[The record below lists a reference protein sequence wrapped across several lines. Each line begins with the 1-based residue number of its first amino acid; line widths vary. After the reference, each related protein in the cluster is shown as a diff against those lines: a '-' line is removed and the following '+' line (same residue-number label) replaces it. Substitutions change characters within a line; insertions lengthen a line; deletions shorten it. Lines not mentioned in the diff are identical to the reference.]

1 LSGDDI
7 THGTA
12 FLIEEK
18 KLLLH
23 MAPKSEY
30 PLYVLISLNLLSVAL
45 VLTGLYLAGGIII
58 PLCFSILLASLLTPF
73 VSFLQRL
80 KMPRT
85 LAISVSII
93 LSISI
98 IGTVLYFLSTQI
110 GNFLDDIPTLKL
122 RFQEVLG
129 MGKQWIK
136 ENFNIGIRQQN
147 EYLKDTAEQMKTNGT
162 DIVQSTVITLTEIVS
177 YVIFLPIYCFLIL
190 YHKDIIKRFLIEI
203 FRRTDEDQIMDV
215 IYESQAISQAYLTG
229 LLIELL
235 IVFALNSIGFLIL
248 GIKYPIFLALIA
260 ALLNLVPYIGMI
272 TASIFSML
280 VTMVSSHDI
289 TMIFW
294 VGGVLGA
301 VQLVDNNILMPFIV
315 GSKVKINSLAI
326 ILGVLFGGALWGIPG
341 MFLAIPVLAFMKV
354 VFERVETLK
363 PWAILLG
370 DNNGHEEEKSVI
382 KSALIKA
389 KSKVAK

>member
-1 LSGDDI
+1 
-7 THGTA
+7 
-12 FLIEEK
+12 
-18 KLLLH
+18 
-23 MAPKSEY
+23 MPPKSEY
-30 PLYVLISLNLLSVAL
+30 PLFVQVSLNLLTVAL
-45 VLTGLYLAGGIII
+45 ILTGLYLAGGIII

-73 VSFLQRL
+73 VNFLQRL
-80 KMPRT
+80 KFKRT
-85 LAISVSII
+85 LAISISIVI
-93 LSISI
+93 SISVL
-98 IGTVLYFLSTQI
+98 GTVLYFLSTQV
-110 GNFLDDIPTLKL
+110 GNFLDDIPTLKH

-129 MGKQWIK
+129 VAKHWVK
-136 ENFNIGIRQQN
+136 ENLNIGITQQN
-147 EYLKDTAEQMKTNGT
+147 QYLKDTAEQMKHNGT
-162 DIVQSTVITLTEIVS
+162 DIVQTTVVTITEMVS

-235 IVFALNSIGFLIL
+235 IVFALNSLGFLIL

-272 TASIFSML
+272 IASIFSML

-289 TMIFW
+289 TMMFW
-294 VGGVLGA
+294 VAGILGA
-301 VQLVDNNILMPFIV
+301 VQIVDNNILMPFIV

-341 MFLAIPVLAFMKV
+341 MFLAIPLLAFMKV

-370 DNNGHEEEKSVI
+370 DNNGHEEDKSVVKNVFI
-382 KSALIKA
+382 RAKA
-389 KSKVAK
+389 KVAK